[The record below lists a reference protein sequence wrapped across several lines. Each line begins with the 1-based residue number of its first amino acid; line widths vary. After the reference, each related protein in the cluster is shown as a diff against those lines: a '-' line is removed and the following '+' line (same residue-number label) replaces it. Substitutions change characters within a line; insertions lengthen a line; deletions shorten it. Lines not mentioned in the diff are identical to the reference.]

1 MKNFICLVWL
11 GFVALLLSACATPV
25 AHQVEL
31 ILDTEPS
38 GAMII
43 CDGTEIG
50 MSPVDYSQ
58 KITLDEAQLK
68 EMQEKFGGN
77 IGLPKCKARWASG
90 YEDYFST
97 TANHKEWRF
106 QGQQQMQNNANI
118 TYDVKNYT
126 ITKTLKRPKGDGY
139 NRDFLYGKRYN
150 KVGFVYGNRNLVWN
164 LTTNPIGAQ
173 IQCENGGGLKFRNKD
188 ELDKVLNTGIL
199 EMEKCKAVFISGYE
213 QEFKSSINIDYEAI
227 SALTHQTISRPNT
240 QGYAEDM
247 KWALELEKKAIL
259 EAHEMART
267 QAAQAQAAA
276 QQRAAAA
283 AEAQARAAQQQAQ
296 AAQQRLQ
303 GIDRSLRGID
313 NTLRSW

>member
-1 MKNFICLVWL
+1 M
-11 GFVALLLSACATPV
+11 
-25 AHQVEL
+25 
-31 ILDTEPS
+31 
-38 GAMII
+38 
-43 CDGTEIG
+43 
-50 MSPVDYSQ
+50 
-58 KITLDEAQLK
+58 
-68 EMQEKFGGN
+68 
-77 IGLPKCKARWASG
+77 
-90 YEDYFST
+90 
-97 TANHKEWRF
+97 
-106 QGQQQMQNNANI
+106 
-118 TYDVKNYT
+118 
-126 ITKTLKRPKGDGY
+126 
-139 NRDFLYGKRYN
+139 YGKRYDKLLNFVRANQN
-150 KVGFVYGNRNLVWN
+150 KPIWK

-173 IQCENGGGLKFRNKD
+173 IQCENGNGQLKFRNKD

-199 EMEKCKAVFISGYE
+199 EMTKCKAVFISGYE
-213 QEFKSSINIDYEAI
+213 QEFRSSINIDYEDI

-259 EAHEMART
+259 EANERART

-296 AAQQRLQ
+296 AAQRQSALDNMQRAVQQQNEALRQSSEFLNNYNRNQSLQ